1 MQKVKNTSKHNLIMD
16 IMIYCNNY
24 QVSKSKT
31 SKRLNLK
38 LNLLEVFM
46 GREFKFY
53 TILHSK

>member
-1 MQKVKNTSKHNLIMD
+1 
-16 IMIYCNNY
+16 MIYCNNY